1 MFTIGIKLQNLIPFL
16 FITTSRISYFVCLM
30 FNNFVAYKHQ
40 YHNRPVKDRYW
51 FKKKKTTY
59 KDHCNKS
66 TIQEES
72 SWLYVVQSHHVV
84 TRLAFVQWQNKYA
97 KCQFTWLTI
106 CPMYRLRQKFLPQK
120 CLRLHDKQCTHYYST
135 HWKPCIYIWNKSKF
149 SSSMKNNIEI
159 TCSLV
164 GINLI

>member
-1 MFTIGIKLQNLIPFL
+1 MFTIGKKLQNLIPLL
-16 FITTSRISYFVCLM
+16 FITTSRISYFVCLI

-72 SWLYVVQSHHVV
+72 SWFYVVQSHNVV

-135 HWKPCIYIWNKSKF
+135 HWKPCSIYEIKPKF

>member
-1 MFTIGIKLQNLIPFL
+1 MFTIGIKLQNLIPLL
-16 FITTSRISYFVCLM
+16 FITTSRISYFVCLI

-72 SWLYVVQSHHVV
+72 SWLYVVQSHNVV

>member
-1 MFTIGIKLQNLIPFL
+1 MFTIGKKLQNLIPLL
-16 FITTSRISYFVCLM
+16 FITTSRISYFVCLI

-72 SWLYVVQSHHVV
+72 SWFYVVQSHNVV

-135 HWKPCIYIWNKSKF
+135 IILLAENLAYIYEINQSFHHQWKIILKSHAVW
-149 SSSMKNNIEI
+149 
-159 TCSLV
+159 LV
-164 GINLI
+164 

>member
-1 MFTIGIKLQNLIPFL
+1 MFTIGKKLQNLIPLL
-16 FITTSRISYFVCLM
+16 FITTSRISYFVCLI

-72 SWLYVVQSHHVV
+72 SWFYVVQSHNVV

>member
-1 MFTIGIKLQNLIPFL
+1 MFTIGKKLQNLIPLL
-16 FITTSRISYFVCLM
+16 FITTSRISYFVCLI

-51 FKKKKTTY
+51 FIKKKTTY

-72 SWLYVVQSHHVV
+72 SWFYVVQSHNVV

>member
-1 MFTIGIKLQNLIPFL
+1 MFTIGKKLQNLIPLL
-16 FITTSRISYFVCLM
+16 FITTSRISYFVCLI

-51 FKKKKTTY
+51 FKKKENNLQRPLQQINNTGRKLLII
-59 KDHCNKS
+59 CRKS
-66 TIQEES
+66 
-72 SWLYVVQSHHVV
+72 HNVV

-106 CPMYRLRQKFLPQK
+106 CPMYRLKQKFLPQK

-135 HWKPCIYIWNKSKF
+135 HWKPCIYIWNKTKVF
-149 SSSMKNNIEI
+149 I
-159 TCSLV
+159 
-164 GINLI
+164 INEK